1 MTKKILAVV
10 MALAL
15 MMTACTMMAFA
26 EETPTDVV
34 PVLQLDANGGEGTM
48 EDIAVNDAG
57 VVVVPENVFTK
68 NNFDFTG
75 WNTNADGSG
84 EAYEV
89 GAEITLDKSLKL
101 FAQWIY
107 KGVTLVEYTITYDA
121 NGGEGETLDEFGPY
135 IDGMYAYTAYNNFTK
150 GSAEFVGWNTEKDGS
165 GTMYGEDEMFEIYE
179 SVVLYAIWEGGEDE
193 IIDQPIVDEPT
204 VEEPEEVVTDTDE
217 ENDNPETGSASAAGA
232 VVAGVVALGAL
243 VVLKKRG

>member
-1 MTKKILAVV
+1 MMKKILAVV

-15 MMTACTMMAFA
+15 MMTACTVAFA

-48 EDIAVNDAG
+48 EDIAVDNDGA
-57 VVVVPENVFTK
+57 VVVPENAFTK

-84 EAYEV
+84 DAYEV
-89 GAEITLDKSLKL
+89 GAKITLDAPLKL

-107 KGVTLVEYTITYDA
+107 KGVTLVEYTVTYDA
-121 NGGEGETLDEFGPY
+121 NGGEGETLDEYGPY
-135 IDGMYAYTAYNNFTK
+135 IEGGYAYTVYNNFTK
-150 GSAEFVGWNTEKDGS
+150 GTATFVEWNTAPDGS
-165 GTMYGEDEMFEIYE
+165 GQSYGEEEMFEIYE
-179 SVVLYAIWEGGEDE
+179 DVVLYAIWEGGEEEVPSEPEVKD
-193 IIDQPIVDEPT
+193 PI
-204 VEEPEEVVTDTDE
+204 VEEPEEVVTETDE
-217 ENDNPETGSASAAGA
+217 QNDNPETGSASAAGA

-243 VVLKKRG
+243 VILKKRG